1 MEYIV
6 RHNFSE
12 LKNLVKY
19 ANIRSSQ
26 EINLYYFLNLRFF
39 LKFFLFVLSDVEKN
53 FFVLFN
59 IGYKTVSLSFEQSEI
74 KGEFPDQNIVAQ
86 AEM

>member
-1 MEYIV
+1 MG
-6 RHNFSE
+6 SE
-12 LKNLVKY
+12 MCIRDS
-19 ANIRSSQ
+19 IRSSQ